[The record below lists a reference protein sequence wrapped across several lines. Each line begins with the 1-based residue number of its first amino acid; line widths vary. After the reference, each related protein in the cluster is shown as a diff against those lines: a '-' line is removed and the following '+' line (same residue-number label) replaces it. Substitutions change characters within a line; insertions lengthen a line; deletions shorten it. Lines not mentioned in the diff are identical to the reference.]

1 MKEIDKSDLRKLSSI
16 NFYKHI
22 NKISTHKNI
31 EKNLN
36 EIVPTNT
43 NSINLNFS
51 LKKLSKGNFINSIS
65 QNEKL
70 KYKTSKNTPNSSLK
84 KIELNEIYDTNNKK
98 RIKELSEYNY
108 INKFENKKTNL
119 KIYNNKKDEEFF
131 KKINQVY
138 NSHKKIIFNNNNNQM
153 KHREKINISNN
164 MKNQQKIINDN
175 TTNINND
182 NENKL
187 LKTNIFF
194 DNSKTKL
201 VKKKIL
207 NLSGAKIYNRN
218 SNLNLTNYIN
228 KSKEYK
234 INNIIYNNY
243 NNNHLHEEVSNNNI
257 NEISPFFSV
266 KHNHNYSGM
275 LFPNTN
281 NNNNNNSNEKGN
293 KINNLLSS
301 NYSFLY
307 NNMNMNNNDY
317 NKNNTNKIL
326 INYVENKYNNLIE
339 NKIFLN
345 DINSKKFMS
354 NKKPRTNDD
363 LNIRNLS
370 TKHKKLKFYIKDK
383 DNISFNNKSNFTANK
398 SINKINNKL
407 LNINQYQNIGDSH
420 FQKCPTTMNSKN
432 NSRKSTPNKIKIK
445 IKYRENFENRNN
457 NLFMS
462 NINNNN
468 LFSGKYK
475 YNFISGNNS
484 NKNLLYNIKDKENK
498 EKDNKDNKESF
509 KYKNNLYDSFKNIS
523 YNSYI
528 YNNYNKNKKELFLRD
543 KIRNKSNV
551 NIRHIDININKNQFS
566 NSNIKID
573 KNIEERNTDTN
584 INTNINKS
592 FKKKIFNE
600 EINYNINQNTKN
612 DNSIKLSKEIN
623 NKINYNNST
632 NISGQFINKNNYLN
646 DSNNKNINI
655 KDYSHKKPESSSII
669 KVNCKFMNKKEEK
682 DLVPKEKNEK
692 KIKNFVEN
700 KNIIKNIEIKEVPKE
715 EGKEKEK
722 DNIEVNVLEKE
733 ELKNENKINL
743 IDKENKEQKIII
755 ISNKNL
761 ITNESNKAQN
771 KIIEENKKEPIE
783 NKEKE
788 KETKNEINEIKNND
802 NLILDYDKDN
812 ENNIVN
818 TSNINTLD
826 NKNKIE
832 IISLNEKEKEKEND
846 SNKNEDNI
854 NKENDIIM
862 NSSNTNSNI
871 NQNNL
876 NDIII
881 NNTNINTNNE
891 NISDNNNNEERS
903 NNDNIYNKNI
913 TEFQNISTQVKPQ
926 EVSENYLNHIITT
939 NFDKNENKN
948 EKEIEESQKEIN
960 NDNNSIINKN
970 NENINKVSVD
980 LEKENNDE
988 FQDLLCNPKKDNDK
1002 ENEEES
1008 ILTTQSRDCYYYQNE
1023 LEKLSSYIKK
1033 YYSEN
1038 NSYPESSIQFYLF
1051 GREIGHGAFGKV
1063 NLCLHIASGHL
1074 VAMKTFVKK
1083 DLRYKEAK
1091 DKLKHEVEVLSKL
1104 HHPFINQI
1112 LDSFETDTHFFIVME
1127 YVCGDLLSFIR
1138 KRNKLNEP
1146 SAKIIFKQIIEGLKY
1161 IHKKKI
1167 IHRDI
1172 KLDNILIDLSNTIK
1186 ICDFGVSRKIEK
1198 GNIIYERCGTPAY
1211 IAPEIYAKIGYEG
1224 FKCDIWSAGVTLYY
1238 ILSGTLPFK
1247 GSNIQEL
1254 EKAILKGQ
1262 FERIRNVSDEANDI
1276 IEGMLRIDP
1285 EKRFS
1290 IDEILKHPWLNKVNS
1305 DNRYKLNIFTEAEKN
1320 LLSKYDVDYLNSSK
1334 GDLIENFTYR
1344 NLVISNTQ
1352 KKISGNTKSIIYAP
1366 YNSCVNEDSK
1376 DDDQINII
1384 SYLNK
1389 EEKALYEEL
1398 EINNNICKFGWRV
1411 KQANINYELSNN
1423 DDFDNGLMKT
1433 LKEEEFKNKNEK
1445 IENHKD
1451 NSIKNKTLESIKDYD
1466 KIKIDKNILEYI
1478 ENNVG
1483 YDKKYLI
1490 KCLKK
1495 NIINYSTA
1503 TYYLLYKDKNK

>member
-1 MKEIDKSDLRKLSSI
+1 MKEIDKNDLRKLTSI

-36 EIVPTNT
+36 EIVSNNT

-51 LKKLSKGNFINSIS
+51 LKKLANTNFINPIN

-84 KIELNEIYDTNNKK
+84 KIELNEMFDNNNKK
-98 RIKELSEYNY
+98 RIKELSEYSY

-119 KIYNNKKDEEFF
+119 KIYSNKKKDEEFF

-138 NSHKKIIFNNNNNQM
+138 NNNKKIVFNNNQM
-153 KHREKINISNN
+153 KHKEKINVPNN
-164 MKNQQKIINDN
+164 LKNQQKLINENASNSNMDSM
-175 TTNINND
+175 
-182 NENKL
+182 NKL
-187 LKTNIFF
+187 LKSSNIFF

-207 NLSGAKIYNRN
+207 NLSGAKIHNRN

-243 NNNHLHEEVSNNNI
+243 NNNHLHEDISNNNI

-275 LFPNTN
+275 LFPN
-281 NNNNNNSNEKGN
+281 NNNSNEKGN
-293 KINNLLSS
+293 KINSILSS

-307 NNMNMNNNDY
+307 NNMSNNDY

-345 DINSKKFMS
+345 DMNPKKFMS
-354 NKKPRTNDD
+354 NKKPTNNDD

-407 LNINQYQNIGDSH
+407 LNINQYQNIGDNH

-445 IKYRENFENRNN
+445 IKYKENFETRNN

-484 NKNLLYNIKDKENK
+484 NKNLLYSLKDKDKDKDKEK
-498 EKDNKDNKESF
+498 EKENL

-528 YNNYNKNKKELFLRD
+528 YNNYNNNKNRKELYLKD

-551 NIRHIDININKNQFS
+551 NIRHIDININRNQYS
-566 NSNIKID
+566 NSNNKFD
-573 KNIEERNTDTN
+573 KNINIEERITDTN
-584 INTNINKS
+584 TNTNINKS

-600 EINYNINQNTKN
+600 EVNYNINQNNKN
-612 DNSIKLSKEIN
+612 DSSIKLSKEIN
-623 NKINYNNST
+623 KINYNNSA
-632 NISGQFINKNNYLN
+632 NVSGQLINKNNYIN
-646 DSNNKNINI
+646 NSN
-655 KDYSHKKPESSSII
+655 KDSSSII

-682 DLVPKEKNEK
+682 DLIPKEKNEK
-692 KIKNFVEN
+692 NKDNLMILIEN
-700 KNIIKNIEIKEVPKE
+700 KNSLINSINNLDLNICNKIKNIEIKELQKE
-715 EGKEKEK
+715 EIKDKDK
-722 DNIEVNVLEKE
+722 DNVGEKE
-733 ELKNENKINL
+733 EVKNENKIRFFE
-743 IDKENKEQKIII
+743 KENKEQKIIN

-761 ITNESNKAQN
+761 TTNENNNNKTQN
-771 KIIEENKKEPIE
+771 RISEENKKEQIE

-788 KETKNEINEIKNND
+788 SKNEISEIKNNN
-802 NLILDYDKDN
+802 NLIIDYDNDN

-818 TSNINTLD
+818 NSNLNSID
-826 NKNKIE
+826 NLIKNKID
-832 IISLNEKEKEKEND
+832 IISLNEKEND
-846 SNKNEDNI
+846 HNKKEDNNKD
-854 NKENDIIM
+854 NKEGDDII
-862 NSSNTNSNI
+862 NSNISNNSNI
-871 NQNNL
+871 NQIN

-881 NNTNINTNNE
+881 NNTNLNTNNE
-891 NISDNNNNEERS
+891 NINESSHDNNT
-903 NNDNIYNKNI
+903 NNDNIYNKKINDL
-913 TEFQNISTQVKPQ
+913 QNISTQVKPP
-926 EVSENYLNHIITT
+926 ETENYLNHIITT
-939 NFDKNENKN
+939 NYEKNNEEEQKDKDKENDINCININSSNNDNDNENKA
-948 EKEIEESQKEIN
+948 
-960 NDNNSIINKN
+960 
-970 NENINKVSVD
+970 
-980 LEKENNDE
+980 NNDE
-988 FQDLLCNPKKDNDK
+988 FQDLLCNPKKDNEK

-1083 DLRYKEAK
+1083 DLKYKEAK

-1254 EKAILKGQ
+1254 EKAILRGE

-1285 EKRFS
+1285 EKRLS

-1389 EEKALYEEL
+1389 EEKALYDEL

-1445 IENHKD
+1445 IENKE
-1451 NSIKNKTLESIKDYD
+1451 NSVKSKTLESIKDYD

-1503 TYYLLYKDKNK
+1503 TYYLLYKDKEKNK

>member
-1 MKEIDKSDLRKLSSI
+1 MKEIDKNDLRKLSSI

-22 NKISTHKNI
+22 NKISINKNI

-36 EIVPTNT
+36 EIVPNNT
-43 NSINLNFS
+43 NSNNLNFS
-51 LKKLSKGNFINSIS
+51 LKKLSKANFINPIN

-131 KKINQVY
+131 KKINLVY
-138 NSHKKIIFNNNNNQM
+138 NSNKKIIFNNNNQM
-153 KHREKINISNN
+153 KQREKINISNN
-164 MKNQQKIINDN
+164 LKNQQKIINDN
-175 TTNINND
+175 ATNSNND
-182 NENKL
+182 NMNVNKL

-194 DNSKTKL
+194 DNSKSKL

-207 NLSGAKIYNRN
+207 NLSGAKIHNRN
-218 SNLNLTNYIN
+218 SNLNLTNYMN

-243 NNNHLHEEVSNNNI
+243 SNNHLHEDASNNNI

-266 KHNHNYSGM
+266 KHNNNYSGM
-275 LFPNTN
+275 LFP

-307 NNMNMNNNDY
+307 NNMNMNMNMNNNDF

-345 DINSKKFMS
+345 DINPKKFMS
-354 NKKPRTNDD
+354 NKKQSTNDD

-432 NSRKSTPNKIKIK
+432 NSRKTTPNKIKIK
-445 IKYRENFENRNN
+445 IKYRENLENRNN

-468 LFSGKYK
+468 LFNGKYK

-484 NKNLLYNIKDKENK
+484 KKNLLYNIKEK
-498 EKDNKDNKESF
+498 EKEKESF
-509 KYKNNLYDSFKNIS
+509 KYKNNLYDSYKNIS

-528 YNNYNKNKKELFLRD
+528 YNNYNNNKNRKELYLKD

-551 NIRHIDININKNQFS
+551 NIRHIDININKNLFS
-566 NSNIKID
+566 NSNNKFD
-573 KNIEERNTDTN
+573 KNINIEERNTDS
-584 INTNINKS
+584 NINKS
-592 FKKKIFNE
+592 FKKKIFND
-600 EINYNINQNTKN
+600 EINYNINQSTKN
-612 DNSIKLSKEIN
+612 DLSIKISKEIN

-632 NISGQFINKNNYLN
+632 NISGQLINKSNYIN
-646 DSNNKNINI
+646 DSNNKNIDI
-655 KDYSHKKPESSSII
+655 KDHSQKKPESSSII

-682 DLVPKEKNEK
+682 KEKDLIPKEKNEK
-692 KIKNFVEN
+692 NKENLKIFIEN
-700 KNIIKNIEIKEVPKE
+700 KNCIKNIEIKEVPKE
-715 EGKEKEK
+715 EGKDK
-722 DNIEVNVLEKE
+722 DNIGVNNLEKE

-743 IDKENKEQKIII
+743 LDKENKEKKIIN

-761 ITNESNKAQN
+761 IINENNKTQN
-771 KIIEENKKEPIE
+771 KIIEENKKEQIE

-788 KETKNEINEIKNND
+788 IENELKEIKNNN
-802 NLILDYDKDN
+802 NLIIDYDNDN
-812 ENNIVN
+812 ENNLVN
-818 TSNINTLD
+818 NSNINTLD
-826 NKNKIE
+826 NCIKNKID
-832 IISLNEKEKEKEND
+832 IISLNENEKEND
-846 SNKNEDNI
+846 FNKKEDT
-854 NKENDIIM
+854 NKENEENDIL
-862 NSSNTNSNI
+862 NSSNTNSNMNQN

-891 NISDNNNNEERS
+891 NISDNNNNNEERINS
-903 NNDNIYNKNI
+903 NNIYNKNI
-913 TEFQNISTQVKPQ
+913 NEFQNISTQVKPP
-926 EVSENYLNHIITT
+926 ETDNDLNHIITT
-939 NFDKNENKN
+939 NFEKNEN
-948 EKEIEESQKEIN
+948 EIENKKENENEEEQKEISI
-960 NDNNSIINKN
+960 NSIH
-970 NENINKVSVD
+970 ENINKESV
-980 LEKENNDE
+980 EKENNDE
-988 FQDLLCNPKKDNDK
+988 FQELLCNPKKDNEK
-1002 ENEEES
+1002 ESEEES

-1083 DLRYKEAK
+1083 DLKYKEAK

-1112 LDSFETDTHFFIVME
+1112 LDSFETETHFFIVME

-1186 ICDFGVSRKIEK
+1186 ICDFGVSRKMEK

-1254 EKAILKGQ
+1254 EKAILKGEY
-1262 FERIRNVSDEANDI
+1262 ERIRNVSDEANDI

-1305 DNRYKLNIFTEAEKN
+1305 DNRYRLNIFTEAEKN

-1451 NSIKNKTLESIKDYD
+1451 NSIKSKTLESIKDYD